1 MRDDHLIS
9 ALLSAI
15 KTQDTVV
22 RIAAN
27 PFAHQGRIKYD
38 VPVGV
43 QRVDAVHR
51 DAAGQTRQERKQ
63 DQISLI
69 HERHSRTPAAEKLQS
84 FFSTAVSAKIEAFM
98 SLTKQQALDL
108 FRSDDLI
115 GLGMEA
121 DSLRRKLHPEGVA
134 TYIIDRNI
142 NYTNF
147 CTEYCTFCAF
157 YAPVKGPGRAKGY
170 VLEMETIYDKIRE
183 TVELGG
189 TGVLMQGGLHPDL
202 KIEWYEEML
211 RGIKQRFPQIHLH
224 CFSASEII
232 HFADVSGLS
241 IEETIIRLRAA
252 GLDSIPGGGA
262 EILDDEVR
270 YKIARLKC
278 LTDDWLNVHRT
289 AHKLGMR
296 TTATM
301 MFGVGE
307 TFEHRINHFQ
317 RVYELQEET
326 GGFTAFIPWSFQP
339 GNTALGGRH
348 WEEATAVEY
357 LKVLAIAR
365 LYLSNFKNVQ
375 SSWVTQGL
383 KVCQLG
389 LRFGGNDVGS
399 VMLEE
404 NVVRSA
410 GVTNCTTEEEL
421 RRMIRDAGFV
431 PKRRDTLYRQLFLNW
446 HF

>member
-1 MRDDHLIS
+1 
-9 ALLSAI
+9 
-15 KTQDTVV
+15 
-22 RIAAN
+22 
-27 PFAHQGRIKYD
+27 
-38 VPVGV
+38 
-43 QRVDAVHR
+43 
-51 DAAGQTRQERKQ
+51 
-63 DQISLI
+63 
-69 HERHSRTPAAEKLQS
+69 
-84 FFSTAVSAKIEAFM
+84 M
-98 SLTKQQALDL
+98 SLTHAQAVEL

-115 GLGMEA
+115 GIGMEA
-121 DSLRRKLHPEGVA
+121 DAVRRKLHPEGVV

-157 YAPVKGPGRAKGY
+157 YRPLKGKLATEGY
-170 VLEMETIYDKIRE
+170 ILDFETIYDKVRE

-189 TGVLMQGGLHPDL
+189 TGVLLQGGLHPDL
-202 KIEWYEEML
+202 KIEWYEAL
-211 RGIKQRFPQIHLH
+211 LSGLKQRFPQVHLH

-232 HFADVSGLS
+232 CIAEVSCLT
-241 IEETIIRLRAA
+241 IEDTIKRLRDA

-262 EILDDEVR
+262 EILDDDVR
-270 YKIARLKC
+270 YKVARLKC
-278 LTDDWLNVHRT
+278 LTEDWINVHRT
-289 AHKLGMR
+289 AHKLDMR

-307 TFEHRINHFQ
+307 THEHRINHFQ
-317 RVYELQEET
+317 RIYDLQEET

-339 GNTALGGRH
+339 KNTALGGRH
-348 WEEATAVEY
+348 WDEATAVEY
-357 LKVLAIAR
+357 LKVLAISR
-365 LYLSNFKNVQ
+365 LYLTNFLNVQ

-410 GVTNCTTEEEL
+410 GVANCTTEEEL
-421 RRMIRDAGFV
+421 RHMIRSAGFV
-431 PKRRDTLYRQLFLNW
+431 PKQRDTLYRQHFLN
-446 HF
+446 

>member
-1 MRDDHLIS
+1 M
-9 ALLSAI
+9 
-15 KTQDTVV
+15 
-22 RIAAN
+22 
-27 PFAHQGRIKYD
+27 P
-38 VPVGV
+38 
-43 QRVDAVHR
+43 
-51 DAAGQTRQERKQ
+51 
-63 DQISLI
+63 
-69 HERHSRTPAAEKLQS
+69 
-84 FFSTAVSAKIEAFM
+84 
-98 SLTKQQALDL
+98 LTKAQALEM
-108 FRSDDLI
+108 FHSDDLI
-115 GLGMEA
+115 GIGMEA
-121 DSLRRKLHPEGVA
+121 DAVRRKLHPEGTV

-157 YAPVKGPGRAKGY
+157 YRPLKGPAAKEGY
-170 VLEMETIYDKIRE
+170 ILDFDTIYEKIRE

-202 KIEWYEEML
+202 KIDWHEKML
-211 RGIKQRFPQIHLH
+211 NGIKQRFPQVHLH
-224 CFSASEII
+224 CYSASEII
-232 HFADVSGLS
+232 AIAEYSGLS
-241 IEETIIRLRAA
+241 IRDTILRLRDA

-278 LTDDWLNVHRT
+278 LTGDWINVHRT
-289 AHKLGMR
+289 AHQIGMR

-307 TFEHRINHFQ
+307 DYKHRINHLQ
-317 RVYELQEET
+317 ELYDLQEET

-339 GNTALGGRH
+339 QNTALGGRH
-348 WEEATAVEY
+348 WDEATAVDY
-357 LKVLAIAR
+357 LKVLAISR
-365 LYLSNFKNVQ
+365 QYLSNFLNVQ

-383 KVCQLG
+383 KVCQMG

-404 NVVRSA
+404 NVVRAA

-421 RRMIRDAGFV
+421 RRIIRDAGFR
-431 PKRRDTLYRQLFLNW
+431 PAQRDTLYRQCFLN
-446 HF
+446 

>member
-1 MRDDHLIS
+1 
-9 ALLSAI
+9 
-15 KTQDTVV
+15 
-22 RIAAN
+22 
-27 PFAHQGRIKYD
+27 
-38 VPVGV
+38 
-43 QRVDAVHR
+43 
-51 DAAGQTRQERKQ
+51 
-63 DQISLI
+63 
-69 HERHSRTPAAEKLQS
+69 
-84 FFSTAVSAKIEAFM
+84 M
-98 SLTKQQALDL
+98 SLSKAQALDL

-115 GLGMEA
+115 GIGMEA
-121 DSLRRKLHPEGVA
+121 DAVRQRLHPDSVV

-157 YAPVKGPGRAKGY
+157 YRPLKGKLAAEGY
-170 VLEMETIYDKIRE
+170 LLDFDVIYDKVRE

-189 TGVLMQGGLHPDL
+189 TGVLLQGGLHPDL
-202 KIEWYEEML
+202 KIGWYERLLSEL
-211 RGIKQRFPQIHLH
+211 KQRFPQVHLH
-224 CFSASEII
+224 CFSASEVICI
-232 HFADVSGLS
+232 AEVSGLS
-241 IEETIIRLRAA
+241 IEETIKRLRAA

-262 EILDDEVR
+262 EILDDAVR

-278 LTDDWLNVHRT
+278 LTDDWINVHRT
-289 AHKLGMR
+289 AHQIGMR

-307 TFEHRINHFQ
+307 TLEHRINHFQ
-317 RVYELQEET
+317 RVFDLQEET

-339 GNTALGGRH
+339 KNTALGGRH
-348 WEEATAVEY
+348 WDEAPAVEY
-357 LKVLAIAR
+357 LKLLAISR
-365 LYLSNFKNVQ
+365 MYLSNFLNVQ

-421 RRMIRDAGFV
+421 RRMIRDAGFI
-431 PKRRDTLYRQLFLNW
+431 PKRRDTLYRQYFLN
-446 HF
+446 

>member
-1 MRDDHLIS
+1 
-9 ALLSAI
+9 
-15 KTQDTVV
+15 
-22 RIAAN
+22 
-27 PFAHQGRIKYD
+27 
-38 VPVGV
+38 
-43 QRVDAVHR
+43 
-51 DAAGQTRQERKQ
+51 
-63 DQISLI
+63 
-69 HERHSRTPAAEKLQS
+69 
-84 FFSTAVSAKIEAFM
+84 M
-98 SLTKQQALDL
+98 SLTKAQALEL
-108 FRSDDLI
+108 FQSYDLI
-115 GLGMEA
+115 GIGMEA
-121 DSLRRKLHPEGVA
+121 DAVRRRLHPQGVV

-157 YAPVKGPGRAKGY
+157 YRQLKGPKAKEGY
-170 VLEMETIYDKIRE
+170 ILEFDTIYDKIRE

-202 KIEWYEEML
+202 KIDWHEQML
-211 RGIKQRFPQIHLH
+211 RGIKQRFPKVHLH
-224 CFSASEII
+224 CYSASEII
-232 HFADVSGLS
+232 AIAEYSGL
-241 IEETIIRLRAA
+241 TIRDTIWRLRDA

-278 LTDDWLNVHRT
+278 LTADWLEVHRT
-289 AHKLGMR
+289 AHQLGMR

-307 TFEHRINHFQ
+307 SIEHRINH
-317 RVYELQEET
+317 LQVLYDLQQET

-339 GNTALGGRH
+339 AHTALGGRR
-348 WEEATAVEY
+348 WDEATAVEY
-357 LKVLAIAR
+357 LKVLAISR
-365 LYLSNFKNVQ
+365 LYLSNFQNVQ

-383 KVCQLG
+383 KVCQMG

-404 NVVRSA
+404 NVVRAA

-421 RRMIRDAGFV
+421 RRIIRDAGFR
-431 PKRRDTLYRQLFLNW
+431 PAQRDTLYRQYFLN
-446 HF
+446 